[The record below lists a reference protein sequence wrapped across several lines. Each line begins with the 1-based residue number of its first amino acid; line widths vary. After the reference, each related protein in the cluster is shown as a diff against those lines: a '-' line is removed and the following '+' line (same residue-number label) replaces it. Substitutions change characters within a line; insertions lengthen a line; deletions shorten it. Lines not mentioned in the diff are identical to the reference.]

1 MPPTTTIIVSPPS
14 DSGYDNGRRVV
25 LDKFHEDSG
34 ENFENFSILET
45 AQYKRFFFDHW

>member
-1 MPPTTTIIVSPPS
+1 MPPTTTIIASPPS

-34 ENFENFSILET
+34 ENFENFTILET
-45 AQYKRFFFDHW
+45 LNIRDFSSIIS